1 MKRIIL
7 PKKNCGLR
15 FEEALDR
22 SPELKKYSISNGKGI
37 DLGNTK
43 ALLLYNRLILQ
54 EFLGLDFSL
63 PSGFLIP
70 TICSRWEFLK
80 WCLKDIDKTDKA
92 RKILEIGTGASAI
105 LSLMLAKIG
114 YKVEATEI
122 NEEAYKSAQINI
134 ELNNLSAKIRL
145 FKVDEK
151 IIKDLFSNLKEFEAI
166 LTNPPQ
172 YDIEYYKDRKRSKKG
187 FTGKK
192 SELVGGEF
200 GHEFIVQLI
209 MEVKEYKDPPPIFF
223 QLTSIKL
230 SSKINEFLENCGL
243 DFIKQENEIGTR
255 KRVYYKVI

>member
-15 FEEALDR
+15 FEEALER
-22 SPELKKYSISNGKGI
+22 SPELKKHSTSNGKGI
-37 DLGNTK
+37 DLGNTT

-63 PSGFLIP
+63 PVGFLIP

-80 WCLKDIDKTDKA
+80 WCLKDIDKTDQA

-105 LSLMLAKIG
+105 LALMLAKIG
-114 YKVEATEI
+114 YKVEATET
-122 NEEAYKSAQINI
+122 NEEAYKSAQINA
-134 ELNNLSAKIRL
+134 ELNNLSTQIRL
-145 FKVDEK
+145 FKADK
-151 IIKDLFSNLKEFEAI
+151 NIIKGLFFNLNKFEAI
-166 LTNPPQ
+166 ITNPPQ
-172 YDIEYYKDRKRSKKG
+172 YDINYYEGSKRSKKG

-192 SELVGGEF
+192 SELVGGKL
-200 GHEFIVQLI
+200 GYEFIVQLLI
-209 MEVKEYKDPPPIFF
+209 EVKEFKDHPPIFF
-223 QLTSIKL
+223 QLISLKL
-230 SSKINEFLENCGL
+230 SSKITEFLENNGF